1 MAELPG
7 VAKDVISHRGQGGR
21 AARAFLERVLI
32 GSAP

>member
-21 AARAFLERVLI
+21 AARAFLERVMR
-32 GSAP
+32 GCEP